1 MTVKQISV
9 FLENK
14 AGCLAALYQSLTGKT
29 ILICG
34 AMSIAE
40 TPDFGILRIIV
51 DDTYKTACVLKEA
64 EYIFSITPVL
74 AVEVTDEAGGLY
86 QIVQLLGDNK
96 INLEYTYAFI
106 TRKRGQAYMIF
117 RVEDNE
123 KAIDVLE
130 KNGVHIVS
138 QEELDEL

>member
-14 AGCLAALYQSLTGKT
+14 AGCLAAFTKVLRENN
-29 ILICG
+29 IDMR

-64 EYIFSITPVL
+64 DYIFSITPVL
-74 AVEVTDEAGGLY
+74 AVEVSDEAGGLY
-86 QIVQLLGDNK
+86 QIVQILGDNK

-106 TRKRGQAYMIF
+106 TRKKGQAYMIF

-123 KAIDVLE
+123 KAINVLE

>member
-14 AGCLAALYQSLTGKT
+14 AGCLAAFTKVLRENN
-29 ILICG
+29 IDMR

-64 EYIFSITPVL
+64 DYIFSITPVL
-74 AVEVTDEAGGLY
+74 AVEVSDEAGGLY

-106 TRKRGQAYMIF
+106 TRKKGQAYMIF